1 VEEGNPNDFPFDA
14 VTVVDPNPGLYG
26 SEFPDTRPQTLTDV
40 AGSFEDRLKITPE
53 FALIGG
59 VRIEEL
65 TLDRSGTNFDGT
77 IPDGLPFSATWTPLS
92 YRAAYMYEPIHDLM
106 FYGMYATAY
115 DPAVAGIFSITS
127 PQLTS
132 TRIYETGAKQQ
143 FWNGRAE
150 WTVALYDIVQR
161 NVFVPVN
168 TTTTDL
174 AGEVASKGLEV
185 SAAVSPF
192 EGWKLWVN
200 SAWTHARFVNFDQWS
215 GNTPPDVAPII
226 VNTGA
231 SYRYKYWRWPV
242 EVGASVR
249 HVGPRF
255 VFQDNL
261 TTMDAYTTADAYAFV
276 DIPGRDLALPEVNT
290 VRVTFRV
297 RNLTNV
303 IYAQWADPGLQDQ
316 VLLGAPRTFEL
327 AASAKW

>member
-1 VEEGNPNDFPFDA
+1 
-14 VTVVDPNPGLYG
+14 
-26 SEFPDTRPQTLTDV
+26 
-40 AGSFEDRLKITPE
+40 
-53 FALIGG
+53 
-59 VRIEEL
+59 
-65 TLDRSGTNFDGT
+65 
-77 IPDGLPFSATWTPLS
+77 
-92 YRAAYMYEPIHDLM
+92 M

-231 SYRYKYWRWPV
+231 SYRYDHWRWPV
-242 EVGASVR
+242 EIGASVR

-316 VLLGAPRTFEL
+316 VLLGAPRTFEV